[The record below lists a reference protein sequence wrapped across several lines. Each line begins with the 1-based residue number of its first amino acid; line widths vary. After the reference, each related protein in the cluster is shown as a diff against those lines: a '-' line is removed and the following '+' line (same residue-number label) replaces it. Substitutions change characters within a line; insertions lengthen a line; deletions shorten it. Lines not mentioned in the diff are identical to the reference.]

1 MTNLQFLSGSSA
13 SELKSA
19 AEKLISGNLVVFP
32 TETVY
37 GLGADASNAE
47 AVERIYSV
55 KARPKNHPLIVHI
68 SSINRLSNWAK
79 DIPKYATDLGHQFWP
94 GPLTLVLNRSALA
107 MDFITGGQDS
117 VAIRVPSNPVAV
129 TLLQLFEAK
138 GGMGIVA
145 PSANRFGH
153 VSATTAVAALEELG
167 EYLTSKDSI
176 LDGGNC
182 EIGIESTIIDCR
194 SSAPRIVR
202 LGAITQEMIVQV
214 TKKVDSS
221 NLKSKIRVSGA
232 LEKHYAPKARIILDE
247 EPIAGQGL
255 IALSVFPT
263 PEGVFRISSPK
274 TPVEY
279 AHVLYESLR
288 AADILQISEVVV
300 YLPIGEGISAAIRDR
315 LGKASN
321 GR

>member
-37 GLGADASNAE
+37 GLGADASNAD
-47 AVERIYSV
+47 AVERIYNV
-55 KARPKNHPLIVHI
+55 KARPKNHPLIVHM
-68 SSINRLSNWAK
+68 SSIKMLSNWAK
-79 DIPKYATDLGHQFWP
+79 DIPKYAIDLGHQFWP

-117 VAIRVPSNPVAV
+117 VAIRVPSNPVAL
-129 TLLQLFEAK
+129 TLLELFESK

-167 EYLTSKDSI
+167 EYLTSEDSI

-182 EIGIESTIIDCR
+182 EIGIESTIVDCR
-194 SSAPRIVR
+194 LTSPQILRP
-202 LGAITQEMIVQV
+202 GAITLEMVERF
-214 TKKVDSS
+214 TGSMENLDSE
-221 NLKSKIRVSGA
+221 SKIRVSGN
-232 LEKHYAPKARIILDE
+232 LDKHYAPKARIILDE
-247 EPIAGQGL
+247 EPRAGQGF
-255 IALSVFPT
+255 IALDIYPT
-263 PEGVFRISSPK
+263 PAGVQRLSSPR
-274 TPVEY
+274 TVEEF
-279 AHVLYESLR
+279 AKVFYEALR
-288 AADILQISEVVV
+288 QADILKLEEVVV
-300 YLPIGEGISAAIRDR
+300 YSPSGQGIAVAIRDR
-315 LGKASN
+315 LGKASK